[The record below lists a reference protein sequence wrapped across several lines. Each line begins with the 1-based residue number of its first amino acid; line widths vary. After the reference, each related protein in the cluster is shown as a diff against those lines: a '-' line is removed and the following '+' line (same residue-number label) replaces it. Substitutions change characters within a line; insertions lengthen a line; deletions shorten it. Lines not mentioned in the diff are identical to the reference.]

1 MSFNPLSNSVEC
13 SRPEFVLEPGLK
25 GRSQAPPRVT
35 EEVHLLSCCRILEQ
49 KVREKPPPLPP
60 FEPARNHT
68 LGLVAPNRAR
78 AATQSSVQT
87 RTILIGCHFKI
98 KLGKL
103 CIDVTSY
110 TSRATS
116 AAIFEQYFKSHFQAA
131 NKNFPHLHESLCC
144 RSRAADA
151 TTPILQNSTPPG
163 TCACN
168 FASRLGASDLER
180 DERSLPHDVM
190 SASNQPPPP
199 EEPN

>member
-1 MSFNPLSNSVEC
+1 MLPSLSSTLNHIFRQPIRIFRTCTKVCVAALARLMRPL
-13 SRPEFVLEPGLK
+13 L
-25 GRSQAPPRVT
+25 
-35 EEVHLLSCCRILEQ
+35 
-49 KVREKPPPLPP
+49 
-60 FEPARNHT
+60 

-98 KLGKL
+98 KLAKL